1 MPQYMCANPAAGTG
15 SRIRVPSLKGAIMK
29 KNKLNELLYS
39 WKTAPYVFVLPFLFS
54 FLIFWIYPFLSAIQM
69 SFQDILPGQVSWVGI
84 KNYRN
89 LFKDAT
95 FFTAIGNSFLYMALT
110 IALLIPFPML
120 FAVLMD
126 SRYVKAKGIFKALL
140 YIPALTSIVVSG
152 TIFRMGFSEMPN
164 SAANQIIAF
173 FGHTPVRWLGTK
185 APAFFAL
192 TLICCWRWTG
202 VNMLYFLSGLKAI
215 DPGLYEAAEIDGAS
229 RPQKL
234 YYITVPMLRPTII
247 YVLTI
252 SIYAGLA
259 MFMEVYMLMGN
270 GGAKNIALTIVG
282 YLYRRG
288 IERNQ
293 LGYASAIGIVLLFIA
308 LIINTTQLA
317 LTGTLKQRKD

>member
-1 MPQYMCANPAAGTG
+1 
-15 SRIRVPSLKGAIMK
+15 MK
-29 KNKLNELLYS
+29 KNKIGELVYD
-39 WKTAPYVFVLPFLFS
+39 WRIAPYVFVLPFLLS
-54 FLIFWIYPFLSAIQM
+54 FLIFWIYPFFSAIRM
-69 SFQDILPGQVSWVGI
+69 SFQEILPGQISWVGL
-84 KNYRN
+84 KNYHN
-89 LFKDAT
+89 LFRDAT

-110 IALLIPFPML
+110 ILLLIPFPML
-120 FAVLMD
+120 FAVLLD
-126 SRYVKAKGIFKALL
+126 SSYVQAKGVFKALL
-140 YIPALTSIVVSG
+140 YLPALTSIVVSG
-152 TIFRMGFSEMPN
+152 TIFRLGFSEMPN

-173 FGHTPVRWLGTK
+173 FGHEPIRWLGVK

-192 TLICCWRWTG
+192 VLVCCWRWTG

-215 DPGLYEAAEIDGAS
+215 DPGLYESAEIDGAT
-229 RPQKL
+229 RFQRFRF
-234 YYITVPMLRPTII
+234 ITIPLLRPTMI

-293 LGYASAIGIVLLFIA
+293 LGYASAIGIVLLVIA
-308 LIINTTQLA
+308 LAINTIQLT
-317 LTGTLKQRKD
+317 LTGTLRQRKD

>member
-1 MPQYMCANPAAGTG
+1 
-15 SRIRVPSLKGAIMK
+15 
-29 KNKLNELLYS
+29 
-39 WKTAPYVFVLPFLFS
+39 
-54 FLIFWIYPFLSAIQM
+54 
-69 SFQDILPGQVSWVGI
+69 
-84 KNYRN
+84 
-89 LFKDAT
+89 
-95 FFTAIGNSFLYMALT
+95 
-110 IALLIPFPML
+110 
-120 FAVLMD
+120 
-126 SRYVKAKGIFKALL
+126 
-140 YIPALTSIVVSG
+140 
-152 TIFRMGFSEMPN
+152 
-164 SAANQIIAF
+164 
-173 FGHTPVRWLGTK
+173 
-185 APAFFAL
+185 
-192 TLICCWRWTG
+192 
-202 VNMLYFLSGLKAI
+202 MLYFLSGLKAI